1 MGSSLVVSR
10 EQIPLWICH
19 PERGEGSAFA
29 TAQRLAASDS
39 LPSDFPLTVFNLL
52 RPTPWLSVFG
62 AQRLV
67 PHLDFEDLMRNF
79 LKLLTVSLMLTSAL
93 FSQEKPAP
101 EKPPADVRF
110 SADLLDKSIDPC
122 NDFYA
127 YACSKWKAQNPVPAD
142 RPSWG
147 RFNELQQRGEY
158 IVRDI
163 LEKASADRPGRS
175 SNEQKIGDYYAS
187 CMDESAI
194 EKAGTRPLDPDF
206 RSIAAIQSKADLP
219 KEIVRLHREGTDV
232 LFGFD
237 SGSDFKNASQIIA
250 EVDQGGLGLPDRDY
264 YFKDDPKSVELR
276 KKYVEHVTKM
286 FTLLGDDPGKAAAE
300 AKVVMEIETGL
311 AKGALDMTSRRDPQK
326 IYHKLTNQ
334 ELAALSPAFNWTT
347 YFEGV
352 GAPRF
357 DSLNVSETEFVKNMQ
372 EVLSAHSLD
381 DWKTYL
387 RWHTLHDNARLLPS
401 AFVNENFDFFARTMQ
416 GTKELRPRWKRCV
429 GYTNGD
435 LGDLVGQVYVQ
446 QTFGAEGKERT
457 LAMVGALEKALGE
470 DIKNLPWMGADTKA
484 QALVKLQAITNRIG
498 YTDKWR
504 DYSALQIVRGDVV
517 GNSQRANQNDLQ
529 RRLSKVGKPLD
540 KRDWVYPPMTV
551 NANYDPTQNNITFPA
566 GILQPP
572 FYDNQA
578 DDAMNF
584 GGIGAVIGHE
594 LTHGFD
600 DEGSQFDADGNLRDW
615 WTADD
620 KKQFEERTGC
630 IKDQYSNFVAVDDL
644 KLNGKLTLGENTADN
659 GGLRIAYMALLNRF
673 AGKEPAP
680 IDGLSAEQR
689 FFLGW
694 ANAWCNN
701 QTEALTRMLVTID
714 PHSPS
719 KYRVNGALSNMPE
732 FREAYHCPAT
742 APMVNQNACRVW

>member
-1 MGSSLVVSR
+1 
-10 EQIPLWICH
+10 
-19 PERGEGSAFA
+19 
-29 TAQRLAASDS
+29 
-39 LPSDFPLTVFNLL
+39 
-52 RPTPWLSVFG
+52 
-62 AQRLV
+62 
-67 PHLDFEDLMRNF
+67 MRNF
-79 LKLLTVSLMLTSAL
+79 LKVLTVSMMLVPGL
-93 FSQEKPAP
+93 FAQDKLAQDKPAQDKT
-101 EKPPADVRF
+101 EAAKPPADVRF
-110 SADLLDKSIDPC
+110 SVDMLDKNIDPC

-127 YACSKWKAQNPVPAD
+127 YACGKWLARNPIPAD
-142 RPSWG
+142 RPAWG
-147 RFNELQQRGEY
+147 RFDELQQRGEY

-163 LEKASADRPGRS
+163 LEKASVDRPGRS
-175 SNEQKIGDYYAS
+175 ANEQKIGDYYAS
-187 CMDESAI
+187 CMDEGAI
-194 EKAGTRPLDPDF
+194 EKAGTKPLEHDF
-206 RSIAAIQSKADLP
+206 QSIAAIKSKEELP
-219 KEIVRLHREGTDV
+219 KEIVRLHREGANV

-237 SGSDFKNASQIIA
+237 SDSDFKNASQMIA
-250 EVDQGGLGLPDRDY
+250 KVDQGGLGMPDRDY
-264 YFKDDPKSVELR
+264 YFKDDEKSVELR
-276 KKYVEHVTKM
+276 KKYVAHVAKM
-286 FTLLGDDPGKAAAE
+286 LALLGDDEGKAAAE

-326 IYHKLTNQ
+326 VYHKLTNQ
-334 ELAALSPAFNWTT
+334 ELAALSPAFNWTR

-352 GAPRF
+352 DAPRF
-357 DSLNVSETEFVKNMQ
+357 DSLNVSEPEFVKNMQ
-372 EVLSAHSLD
+372 AVISTHSLD

-387 RWHTLHDNARLLPS
+387 RWHTVHDNAHVLPT

-416 GTKELRPRWKRCV
+416 GTTELRPRWKRCV
-429 GYTNGD
+429 SYTNHD
-435 LGDLVGQVYVQ
+435 LGDLVGQIYIQ

-457 LAMVGALEKALGE
+457 LAMVGALEKALGA
-470 DIKNLPWMGADTKA
+470 DIKSLRWMGADTKA

-504 DYSALQIVRGDVV
+504 DYSAFQIARGDAL
-517 GNSQRANQNDLQ
+517 GNSQRANQNDMR
-529 RRLSKVGKPLD
+529 RRLSKIGKPLD
-540 KRDWVYPPMTV
+540 KRDWDYPPMIV
-551 NANYDPTQNNITFPA
+551 NANYEPTQNNITFPA

-572 FYDNQA
+572 FYDNHA

-600 DEGSQFDADGNLRDW
+600 DEGSQFDAEGNLRDW

-630 IKDQYSNFVAVDDL
+630 IRDQYANFVAVDDL

-659 GGLRIAYMALLNRF
+659 GGLRIAYMAMLNTF

-694 ANAWCNN
+694 ANVWCGNW
-701 QTEALTRMLVTID
+701 TDALTRMLVTTD
-714 PHSPS
+714 PHSPN
-719 KYRVNGALSNMPE
+719 KYRVNGTVSNMPE

>member
-1 MGSSLVVSR
+1 
-10 EQIPLWICH
+10 
-19 PERGEGSAFA
+19 
-29 TAQRLAASDS
+29 
-39 LPSDFPLTVFNLL
+39 
-52 RPTPWLSVFG
+52 
-62 AQRLV
+62 
-67 PHLDFEDLMRNF
+67 MRAL
-79 LKLLTVSLMLTSAL
+79 LKLLTVSVLFMPAL
-93 FSQEKPAP
+93 LSQD
-101 EKPPADVRF
+101 KPPADVRF
-110 SADLLDKSIDPC
+110 SANLLDKSIDPC

-127 YACSKWKAQNPVPAD
+127 YACGKWTAQNPIPAD
-142 RPSWG
+142 HSSWG
-147 RFNELQQRGEY
+147 RFNELQERGQY

-163 LEKASADRPGRS
+163 LEKASIDRSGRTAS
-175 SNEQKIGDYYAS
+175 EQKIGDYYAS
-187 CMDESAI
+187 CMDEAAI
-194 EKAGTRPLDPDF
+194 EKAGPKPLEQDLH
-206 RSIAAIQSKADLP
+206 SIAAITSREELP
-219 KEIVRLHREGTDV
+219 LEIVRLHREGADV

-250 EVDQGGLGLPDRDY
+250 EVDQGGLGMPDRDY
-264 YFKDDPKSVELR
+264 YFKDDEKSVELR
-276 KKYVEHVTKM
+276 KKYVEHVAKM
-286 FTLLGDDPGKAAAE
+286 FVLLGDNEAKAAAE

-311 AKGALDMTSRRDPQK
+311 AKGALDQTSRRDPQK
-326 IYHKLTNQ
+326 IYHKLTDK
-334 ELAALSPAFNWTT
+334 ELAALSPAFNWSS

-357 DSLNVSETEFVKNMQ
+357 DSLNVVEPDFIRNMQ
-372 EVLSAHSLD
+372 AVLSAHSLD

-387 RWHTLHDNARLLPS
+387 RWHTVHANTPVLPA
-401 AFVNENFDFFARTMQ
+401 AFVNENFDFFGKTMT
-416 GTKELRPRWKRCV
+416 GAKELRPRWKRCV
-429 GYTNGD
+429 SYTNNG

-457 LAMVGALEKALGE
+457 LSMVGALERALGQ

-504 DYSALQIVRGDVV
+504 DYSALQIVRGDAL
-517 GNSQRANQNDLQ
+517 GNSQRANQNDMR
-529 RRLSKVGKPLD
+529 RRLNKIGKPLD
-540 KRDWVYPPMTV
+540 KRDWEYPPMTV

-600 DEGSQFDADGNLRDW
+600 DEGSQFDAAGNLRDW
-615 WTADD
+615 WTASD

-630 IKDQYSNFVAVDDL
+630 IRDQYANFVAVDDL

-659 GGLRIAYMALLNRF
+659 GGLRIAYMALLNTF

-689 FFLGW
+689 FFL
-694 ANAWCNN
+694 
-701 QTEALTRMLVTID
+701 
-714 PHSPS
+714 
-719 KYRVNGALSNMPE
+719 
-732 FREAYHCPAT
+732 
-742 APMVNQNACRVW
+742 